1 MSAEHLSCR
10 VCRYPSHTPNYAG
23 LESFQTG
30 HHFTHFMSQLWAV
43 SSTSLI
49 ENQMNSQAAS
59 PLIFYQRS
67 IKWPAFQ
74 LFQSSAFFHL
84 NQPSS
89 SYVDNWFV
97 ILSIYFHL
105 FLITVWIRLI
115 SFNCFLCA
123 NSSWLMAGS
132 QQPLQH
138 GPTVPISVESHDMPI
153 IIRPGSINEDEND
166 EMNKKGF
173 QMISRYPLH
182 SLHFQYLGI
191 PMAFPTS
198 PTSSLIQPLKG
209 ASEETKALWKT
220 VSSACWEVY
229 ALLKNSVQYFIALIS
244 SNFI

>member
-1 MSAEHLSCR
+1 MSAEHLSFR

-132 QQPLQH
+132 PQPLQH
-138 GPTVPISVESHDMPI
+138 GPTVPISMPWHAYHPI
-153 IIRPGSINEDEND
+153 HPSINEDSKWT
-166 EMNKKGF
+166 KKDSKWF
-173 QMISRYPLH
+173 QDIPYFPYISNIWAFPWH
-182 SLHFQYLGI
+182 SLHHPPPRLSILQRVRC
-191 PMAFPTS
+191 
-198 PTSSLIQPLKG
+198 QPLKG
-209 ASEETKALWKT
+209 ASEETKALWFCVFCVLGGLCFTEKLRT
-220 VSSACWEVY
+220 ILHC
-229 ALLKNSVQYFIALIS
+229 F
-244 SNFI
+244 NFI